1 MARKQKTDPRRIE
14 DILNNPK
21 DRATLQ
27 NHIDEAVRCKVRIA
41 DEQESIKAIRE
52 EAAEKTGI
60 DGKMFNNL
68 VSLYFNNNFSEK
80 QAELER
86 LETAIEM
93 LMMNKADD

>member
-21 DRATLQ
+21 DRSTLQ

-93 LMMNKADD
+93 LMMDKADN